1 MKAMLATDYEEAK
14 LRFPVLA
21 QPKIDGVRG
30 VNFFGTLTG
39 RSLKQHRN
47 KYTTKFYSHSC
58 LAGMDGERDVTTVLV
73 PATHETVHYHT
84 VVTVEAAVAHGF
96 QLVFDPITDTL
107 THRECPDFLLDSE

>member
-47 KYTTKFYSHSC
+47 KYTTK
-58 LAGMDGERDVTTVLV
+58 VL
-73 PATHETVHYHT
+73 
-84 VVTVEAAVAHGF
+84 
-96 QLVFDPITDTL
+96 
-107 THRECPDFLLDSE
+107 